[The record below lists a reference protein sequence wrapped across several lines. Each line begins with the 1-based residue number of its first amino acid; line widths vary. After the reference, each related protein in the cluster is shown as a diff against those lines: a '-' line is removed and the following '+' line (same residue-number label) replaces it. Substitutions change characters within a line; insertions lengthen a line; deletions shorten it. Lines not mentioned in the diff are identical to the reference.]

1 VALNLFRQICV
12 YLAPVLPQV
21 ATEAGRLLN
30 APITAWSDAQRPLT
44 GNAIAAY
51 QNLMG
56 RVDPE
61 KLKAMIAASTV
72 AEPVAAPVA
81 AAAPA
86 EALAATIAF
95 DDFAKVDLRVAQ
107 VLSAEDVPKA
117 KKIVKLRVS
126 LGSLGE
132 RTIFAGIKAAFP
144 DVAVLVGR
152 KIVVVANLAPRTM
165 SFGVSE
171 GMVIAAGEAP
181 NAFLLTPDAGAE
193 PGQRLH

>member
-1 VALNLFRQICV
+1 MDLSEVVRSVLPLVRREAAGRVHVEAALAPA
-12 YLAPVLPQV
+12 APVL
-21 ATEAGRLLN
+21 G
-30 APITAWSDAQRPLT
+30 S
-44 GNAIAAY
+44 AIAPY

-56 RVDPE
+56 RVDAA
-61 KLKAMIAASTV
+61 KVQAMIDASKV
-72 AEPVAAPVA
+72 GEPAPA

-86 EALAATIAF
+86 PAAGASAAAVEPLAATIAF

-107 VLSAEDVPKA
+107 VLTAEDVPKA

-144 DVAVLVGR
+144 DAAVLVGR
-152 KIVVVANLAPRTM
+152 KIVVVANLAPRQM
-165 SFGVSE
+165 SFGTSE

-181 NAFLLTPDAGAE
+181 HAFLLTPDPGAE